1 MIIRLLKRTSYP
13 GLRILIEWMDC
24 FDLLQQLRPKLLCKV
39 VKWDKPDEER
49 VKCNTEGSSNGN
61 LGISS
66 YGFCVRDYNGDLVY
80 AESANIGVITCMV
93 AEATTIWKALN
104 FCK

>member
-1 MIIRLLKRTSYP
+1 MRS
-13 GLRILIEWMDC
+13 
-24 FDLLQQLRPKLLCKV
+24 
-39 VKWDKPDEER
+39 
-49 VKCNTEGSSNGN
+49 GSNVIQRDPVMGT